1 MTLPSI
7 VIALTAGSV
16 GAGLPAAMHPDTACV
31 IMLPND
37 VPRAGRKSPLDSLT
51 FKVGNQSVKLC
62 YGRPSAKGR
71 TMIGGKAV
79 PYDTIWRTGAN
90 EPTTVYAPIPLVVAG
105 VTAPAGSWT
114 LYTVPG
120 RTEWQVIVNRSTS
133 QWGEEH
139 YYKGAVRAQE
149 VGRGKVPSET
159 VKDPIE
165 TFTIRAEPGPNGGAT
180 LVLEWEQTR
189 VRVPVQAGAA
199 K

>member
-1 MTLPSI
+1 MLLSTLVALI
-7 VIALTAGSV
+7 VGGTGP
-16 GAGLPAAMHPDTACV
+16 GLPPALHPDTACV

-51 FKVGNQSVKLC
+51 FAVGKRSVKLC
-62 YGRPSAKGR
+62 YSRPSSKGR

-79 PYDTIWRTGAN
+79 PFDTIWRTGAN
-90 EPTTVYAPIPLVVAG
+90 EPTTVYAPIALEVAG
-105 VTAPAGSWT
+105 VRVPAGSWT

-133 QWGEEH
+133 QWGEES

-149 VGRGKVPSET
+149 VGRGKLPSET
-159 VKDPIE
+159 LKEPIE
-165 TFTIRAEPGPNGGAT
+165 IFTIRAEPAPDGGAT
-180 LVLEWEQTR
+180 LVLEWEHTR
-189 VRVPVQAGAA
+189 VRIPVRAG